1 MTVYDLTEG
10 QSAMIKSI
18 MTDSYTCKLL
28 TLGLLPQSKV
38 TYIRSAPI
46 GGARYLLTG
55 LRQHVSNFPGV
66 TVDKKIGVF
75 QLNSGE
81 KVDLIDLPR

>member
-46 GGARYLLTG
+46 GGARYL
-55 LRQHVSNFPGV
+55 
-66 TVDKKIGVF
+66 KINDHYVAIRK
-75 QLNSGE
+75 E
-81 KVDLIDLPR
+81 EAKAILIESVL